1 MSRKIH
7 VLLLLIFQV
16 FIVFGQIP
24 SGFRKIHNTTIPV
37 LDLQGDTVSIPFA
50 GGLNNCQ
57 FGEIDLNLDEVKD
70 LLVFDRHGN
79 RILTFINTGIFDSIS
94 YSYAPEYAARIPVC
108 REWMLLRDYDNDGRT
123 DIFTY
128 TTGGIEVFRNISNSD
143 LLFEQKTHPYLVSNQ
158 GSSSTNIL
166 VTYADYP
173 SIEDLDGDGDL
184 DILTFWGLG
193 SFVEWHKN
201 LSVENFGNADSLMF
215 EKSSSCWGQ
224 FAEGAESN
232 SIFLDTCVSFNKS
245 FLPEGE
251 PKHTGSTLL
260 ASDFN
265 GDGLPDLLL
274 GDVDFPNL
282 TYLQNGGESGTARMI
297 NYTTGFPEAKPVN
310 LISFPSASMLDLNN
324 DHKKDLLVSPFDPGL
339 IRSATDHSCWLY
351 IQKNGSGIP
360 DFEFVQDDFLQDQ
373 MLDFGSGAYPAF
385 ADINADGLQ
394 DLIVGNYGKL
404 DSSSYSPISG
414 LQCVYI
420 STLTYLKNTGTKNMP
435 VFKVEDEDYLDLSQL
450 QMQSLIPAFG
460 DMDGDG
466 DQDLICGNSKGKF
479 VYLQNTAGAG
489 NPFSFAAFDPAFRL
503 LDVGDFSAPQLID
516 LNSDDLIDIVS
527 GKRDGRL
534 SWYRNTGPLEN
545 PQFILETDSLG
556 AVDVTDINLSY
567 FGYSVPCFLKDKQG
581 RLKLI
586 VGSEFGDLFLYDD
599 IMNNLEGEFTSAG
612 TLDMMKNGWRS
623 SFAAAYLQSD
633 TLLDICTGNFGGGLG
648 LFTGIDVSSLGTEP
662 YMPVSAGRLNISP
675 NPAIE
680 SIHLDISRQI
690 LENCEIEIIDISGKP
705 VVHLKATLPAD
716 ISLHGLASGLYLLKC
731 KSGNEFFTAKFVK
744 TQ

>member
-7 VLLLLIFQV
+7 VLLVLMLILPV
-16 FIVFGQIP
+16 FNVFGQIAA
-24 SGFRKIHNTTIPV
+24 GFSKFQGSSIPV
-37 LDLQGDTVSIPFA
+37 IDPHGDTLSMAFA

-57 FGEIDLNLDEVKD
+57 FGEIDLNLDGVKD

-79 RILTFINTGIFDSIS
+79 RILTFINNGFLDSVS
-94 YSYAPEYAARIPVC
+94 YRHAPEYAASIPEC
-108 REWMLLRDYDNDGRT
+108 REWMLLRDYDSDGKT

-128 TTGGIEVFRNISNSD
+128 TTGGIKVFRNTSNSN
-143 LLFEQKTHPYLVSNQ
+143 LSFEQKTHPYLVSNQ

-215 EKSSSCWGQ
+215 EKSASCWGQ

-232 SIFLDTCVSFNKS
+232 AIYLDTCVTFSEKPIMDGD
-245 FLPEGE
+245 L
-251 PKHTGSTLL
+251 KHTGSTLL

-274 GDVDFPNL
+274 GDVDFPFL
-282 TYLQNGGESGTARMI
+282 TYLQNGGDISAARMI
-297 NYTTGFPEAKPVN
+297 NYSNSFPASKPVDMV
-310 LISFPSASMLDLNN
+310 SFPAASMLDINN
-324 DHKKDLLVSPFDPGL
+324 DGKEDLLVSPFDPGL

-360 DFEFVQDDFLQDQ
+360 DFEFVQDDFLQEQ

-420 STLTYLKNTGTKNMP
+420 SSLTYLKNTGTKNKP
-435 VFKVEDEDYLDLSQL
+435 VFKVEDEDYLGLSQL
-450 QMQSLIPAFG
+450 KMQSLIPAFG

-489 NPFSFAAFDPAFRL
+489 NPFSIATIDPAFRL
-503 LDVGDFSAPQLID
+503 IDVGDFSAPQLID
-516 LNSDDLIDIVS
+516 LNNDNLIDIVS

-545 PQFILETDSLG
+545 PQFVLETDSLG
-556 AVDVTDINLSY
+556 GVDVTNLNLSY
-567 FGYSVPCFLKDKQG
+567 FGYSVPFFLKDKQG
-581 RLKLI
+581 MLKLI
-586 VGSEFGDLFLYDD
+586 VGSEFGDLFLYGD
-599 IMNNLEGEFTSAG
+599 IMSNLEGEFPSEG
-612 TLDMMKNGWRS
+612 TIDMMKNGWRS

-633 TLLDICTGNFGGGLG
+633 SLLDICTGNYGGGLG
-648 LFTGIDVSSLGTEP
+648 LITGINGSSLGTKP
-662 YMPVSAGRLNISP
+662 NMPVSDGCLNISP
-675 NPAIE
+675 NPAFE

-690 LENCEIEIIDISGKP
+690 EVRHDE
-705 VVHLKATLPAD
+705 
-716 ISLHGLASGLYLLKC
+716 
-731 KSGNEFFTAKFVK
+731 
-744 TQ
+744 